1 MELRHLRYVIA
12 VAEELHFGRAAQRL
26 KMSQPPLSQQIRQLE
41 DQLGVRFFHR
51 TKRHVELTE
60 AGRAFV
66 DEARLILEH
75 VDRAAKVAVR
85 AHHGEIGHLTIG
97 TVTSTDSG
105 FYRVLV
111 DILQRFAERFP
122 QVHLT
127 LHTVSV
133 MQQLQDLHDGR
144 LDVGFVTLPI
154 HDPLLAVHKVRA
166 EPLVAALPENHTLCR
181 QSSISAKDMAR
192 EPHILCP
199 RNVSPGFF
207 DLIIGYF
214 QKARCS
220 PNIVHEGDNIYTS
233 MALVSAGLGIG
244 LFPAS
249 LLDVKRKGIVVRQ
262 LKSPSPQIEMGA
274 VYRRDHRSA
283 ALNLFLHVVKQFGR
297 G

>member
-1 MELRHLRYVIA
+1 VELRHLRYVIA

-26 KMSQPPLSQQIRQLE
+26 KMSQPPLSQQIRQIE
-41 DQLGVRFFHR
+41 DQLGIRFFQR
-51 TKRHVELTE
+51 TKRNVELTV

-75 VDRAAKVAVR
+75 VDRAMKVAVR
-85 AHHGEIGHLTIG
+85 AHRGEIGHLTIG

-111 DILQRFAERFP
+111 DILQRFAGRYPE
-122 QVHLT
+122 VHLT
-127 LHTVSV
+127 LRTLSV
-133 MQQLQDLHDGR
+133 AQQMQDMHDGR

-154 HDPLLAVHKVRA
+154 HDPLLTVRKVRG
-166 EPLVAALPENHTLCR
+166 EPLVAALPENHALCR
-181 QSSISAKDMAR
+181 QSFLSAKDMAR

-199 RNVSPGFF
+199 RNVSPGYF

-214 QKARCS
+214 QRTHCS

-233 MALVSAGLGIG
+233 LALVAAGLGIG

-262 LKSPSPQIEMGA
+262 LRPPVPHIEMGA
-274 VYRRDHRSA
+274 AYRRDRQSA
-283 ALNLFLHVVKQFGR
+283 ALKLFLDLVKQVR
-297 G
+297 S